1 MERNQVSKSVVVAD
15 LLRRWKLP
23 FRRLEILTNFQGT
36 ARRSVK
42 LRAGQDTS
50 ANASMHRKKLVEP
63 KSLPAEGMVWM
74 AEMEGQILLS
84 IMSACL
90 HISQG

>member
-1 MERNQVSKSVVVAD
+1 MIFVERNPASKSVVVAD

-23 FRRLEILTNFQGT
+23 SRRLEILTCFQGT
-36 ARRSVK
+36 ARRIVK

-63 KSLPAEGMVWM
+63 KRLPDEGMVWM
-74 AEMEGQILLS
+74 AKTAGKY
-84 IMSACL
+84 C
-90 HISQG
+90 